1 MKTLE
6 AILNEKSFDFK
17 IFEKVSDGE
26 TSEIFIG
33 QFNKRKS
40 IFKLTKKNTFNL
52 LINEYLKNDVIR
64 NINIKNITPKIFFY
78 DKKNRL
84 TNL

>member
-1 MKTLE
+1 MNTLE
-6 AILNEKSFDFK
+6 AILNKKSFNFK

-40 IFKLTKKNTFNL
+40 IRIL
-52 LINEYLKNDVIR
+52 
-64 NINIKNITPKIFFY
+64 
-78 DKKNRL
+78 RL
-84 TNL
+84 Y